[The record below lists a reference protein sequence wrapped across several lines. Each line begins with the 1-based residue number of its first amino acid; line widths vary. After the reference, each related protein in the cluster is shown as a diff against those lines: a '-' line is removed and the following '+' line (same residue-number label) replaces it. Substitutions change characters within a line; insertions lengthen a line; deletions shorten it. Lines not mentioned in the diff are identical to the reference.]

1 MWTVIFDKLR
11 EKGLNPYPP
20 GKHTGLCEEPFC
32 VVKDGS
38 QVPNIRTSRLGHKIV
53 DIIIFVPISSYIAL
67 EPYAKQVRDALKE
80 LKYLRKTGG
89 ETPAVP
95 DDDKK
100 AYTMSI
106 EYVLQKKLEG

>member
-38 QVPNIRTSRLGHKIV
+38 QVPNIRTSRLGQKIV
-53 DIIIFVPISSYIAL
+53 DIIIFVPISSYLAV
-67 EPYAKQVRDALKE
+67 EPYAKQVREALRE
-80 LKYLRKTGG
+80 LKFLRKTGT
-89 ETPAVP
+89 ETPAIP
-95 DDDKK
+95 DDDKE

>member
-1 MWTVIFDKLR
+1 MWTAIYDHLKT
-11 EKGLNPYPP
+11 KNLNPYPP
-20 GKHTGLCEEPFC
+20 GKHEGLCDVPYC
-32 VVKDGS
+32 IIKDGS
-38 QVPNIRTSRLGHKIV
+38 QVPDFRTHRLGQKII
-53 DIIIFVPISSYIAL
+53 DIIIFVPIGSYIAL

-80 LKYLRKTGG
+80 LKYLRKTGT
-89 ETPAVP
+89 ETPAIP